1 MAALLAPDCFSVS
14 KPVSHTQRIIGAA
27 IYGHP
32 DGRMSGVLKRSWNS
46 DIPLRLSHVIITKT
60 LGIHQAIDIRA
71 LILKCMG
78 LWEEGVH
85 SILVVDEEAE
95 GVAREVRDARE
106 EEEEYGQAKA
116 FHVTVLPGKL
126 RQAVHQENDREEGGL
141 FLDNLCTKT
150 GQPVK
155 GFLQ

>member
-1 MAALLAPDCFSVS
+1 
-14 KPVSHTQRIIGAA
+14 
-27 IYGHP
+27 
-32 DGRMSGVLKRSWNS
+32 MSGVLKRSWNS

-106 EEEEYGQAKA
+106 EQEEYGQAKA

-126 RQAVHQENDREEGGL
+126 RQAVHQENDREGGVSSWIIYARRL
-141 FLDNLCTKT
+141 GNLSRGSSSRSTLTCVYSPWKIPHAPPSNNMRTYTK
-150 GQPVK
+150 
-155 GFLQ
+155 